1 MVSTAVAALFWS
13 KRILSGFRI
22 ASAAR
27 AWRVTK
33 KANCRMPNNTRS
45 DLRDIAFW
53 AHALSEEEAD
63 RARRGM
69 TERTFPAGGYICH
82 RGDKLDHWTGVISGL
97 VKIGAISASGKA
109 ITFAGI
115 GTGGWLGEGSVLKDE
130 PRKYDLVALRTTRLA
145 MLNRPTFMWLFD
157 NSVGF
162 NKFLV
167 TQLNERMGQF
177 IATIEHD
184 RLHDPTARVARN
196 IAWLLN
202 PVLYPGQG
210 DHIEI
215 RQEELALLAGVSR
228 QIVGRALKV
237 LEDQHLLRGE
247 RGGLTVLDRAK
258 LAIYEGD

>member
-1 MVSTAVAALFWS
+1 MATST
-13 KRILSGFRI
+13 R
-22 ASAAR
+22 
-27 AWRVTK
+27 
-33 KANCRMPNNTRS
+33 
-45 DLRDIAFW
+45 DELRGLAFW
-53 AHALSEEEAD
+53 ADALTDEEAE
-63 RARRGM
+63 RARRGV
-69 TERTFPAGGYICH
+69 TERQFPAGSYICH
-82 RGDKLDHWTGVISGL
+82 RGDKLDHWTGVVTGL

-115 GTGGWLGEGSVLKDE
+115 GAGGWLGEGSVLKDE

-145 MLNRPTFMWLFD
+145 MMGRPTFMWLFD

-196 IAWLLN
+196 IAWLFN
-202 PVLYPGQG
+202 PVLYPGLG

-215 RQEELALLAGVSR
+215 TQEELAMLAGVSR
-228 QIVGRALKV
+228 QVVSRGLKV
-237 LEDQHLLRGE
+237 LEEKRLLRIE
-247 RGGLTVLDRAK
+247 RGGLTVVDTEK
-258 LAIYEGD
+258 LASYEDD